1 MKSPRPRWH
10 LLYYVLAGFDLL
22 TISISLYLNHRLAGI
37 YAESV
42 HVNQAWAQRL
52 DRYAKLGELANAV
65 NATANDVC
73 CGCQPVRKRMT
84 KDK

>member
-1 MKSPRPRWH
+1 MTPSRPRWH

-22 TISISLYLNHRLAGI
+22 TISISLCLNHRLAGI

-52 DRYAKLGELANAV
+52 DR
-65 NATANDVC
+65 
-73 CGCQPVRKRMT
+73 
-84 KDK
+84 